1 MTEPLLPLWDSFN
14 FYFSKFH
21 DKQKEYIKIL
31 NDFKH
36 LVSRSAVK
44 TLALNPI
51 KENEILDFKNQSSKK
66 IDEIILYLNKQNQC
80 IKDLKNFIENK
91 PAEIPKGYEI
101 EFETLDE
108 CLSVN
113 KSFKKE
119 LEDFKK
125 KINEEL

>member
-1 MTEPLLPLWDSFN
+1 DSFN
-14 FYFSKFH
+14 FYFLKFH

-36 LVSRSAVK
+36 LVSRSALK

-80 IKDLKNFIENK
+80 IKDFKNFTKNK
-91 PAEIPKGYEI
+91 PKEIPKGYEI
-101 EFETLDE
+101 ELETLNE
-108 CLSVN
+108 ALSVN

-119 LEDFKK
+119 LQGFKK

>member
-1 MTEPLLPLWDSFN
+1 MSKPFITFWDSFN

-36 LVSRSAVK
+36 LASRSALK

-51 KENEILDFKNQSSKK
+51 KENEILDFKNKSFKK
-66 IDEIILYLNKQNQC
+66 IDEIVLYLNKQNQC
-80 IKDLKNFIENK
+80 IKDLKNFIKNK

-108 CLSVN
+108 AMSVN

-125 KINEEL
+125 KINEV